1 MNTSKSPFVYNTHD
15 LPRRA
20 GEMREVR
27 FVIDLHEPL
36 GFDVM
41 AIAQDEPIDIEMK
54 LESVAEGVLVTANVL
69 SEAIGECGRCLDE
82 VVFDIDENFVELFEY
97 AEDPRQARK
106 KDKKKSQRA
115 KDAEE
120 AEKLDDEDELRQMD
134 GDEVDLEGPIR
145 DAIILNLPINPL
157 CSPDC
162 LGLCPDCGEKWESLP
177 EDHAHEVIDAR
188 WAGLAGLKLPDL
200 PSE

>member
-1 MNTSKSPFVYNTHD
+1 MSKSPFIYNTHD
-15 LPRRA
+15 LPRRP

-27 FVIDLHEPL
+27 LVIDLHEPL
-36 GFDVM
+36 GFEVM

-69 SEAIGECGRCLDE
+69 SEAVGECGRCLDE

-106 KDKKKSQRA
+106 KEKKKSQRA
-115 KDAEE
+115 KDADE

-134 GDEVDLEGPIR
+134 GDEIDLEGPIR

-188 WAGLAGLKLPDL
+188 WAGLAGLKLPDQ
-200 PSE
+200 PE

>member
-1 MNTSKSPFVYNTHD
+1 MSKSPFIYNTHD
-15 LPRRA
+15 LPRRP

-27 FVIDLHEPL
+27 LVIDLHEPL
-36 GFDVM
+36 GFEVM

-69 SEAIGECGRCLDE
+69 SEAVGECGRCLDE
-82 VVFDIDENFVELFEY
+82 VIFDIDENFVELFEY

-106 KDKKKSQRA
+106 KEKKKSQRA
-115 KDAEE
+115 KDADE

-134 GDEVDLEGPIR
+134 GDEIDLEGPIR

-188 WAGLAGLKLPDL
+188 WAGLAGLNLPDQ
-200 PSE
+200 PE

>member
-1 MNTSKSPFVYNTHD
+1 MSKSPFIYNTHD
-15 LPRRA
+15 LPRRP

-27 FVIDLHEPL
+27 LVIDLHEPL
-36 GFDVM
+36 GFEVM

-69 SEAIGECGRCLDE
+69 SEVVGECGRCLDE

-106 KDKKKSQRA
+106 KEKKKSQRA
-115 KDAEE
+115 KDADE

-134 GDEVDLEGPIR
+134 GDEIDLEGPIR

-188 WAGLAGLKLPDL
+188 WAGLAGLKLPDQ
-200 PSE
+200 PE

>member
-1 MNTSKSPFVYNTHD
+1 MSKSPFIYNTHD
-15 LPRRA
+15 LPRRP

-27 FVIDLHEPL
+27 LVIDLHEPL
-36 GFDVM
+36 GFEVM

-69 SEAIGECGRCLDE
+69 SEAVGECGRCLDE
-82 VVFDIDENFVELFEY
+82 VIFDIDENFVELFEY

-106 KDKKKSQRA
+106 KEKKKSQRA
-115 KDAEE
+115 KDADE

-134 GDEVDLEGPIR
+134 GDEIDLEGPIR

-188 WAGLAGLKLPDL
+188 WAGLAGLKLPDQ
-200 PSE
+200 PE

>member
-1 MNTSKSPFVYNTHD
+1 MPKSPFIYNTHD
-15 LPRRA
+15 LPRRP

-27 FVIDLHEPL
+27 LVIDLHEPL
-36 GFDVM
+36 GFEVM
-41 AIAQDEPIDIEMK
+41 AIAQDEPVDIEMK

-69 SEAIGECGRCLDE
+69 SEAVGECGRCLDE

-106 KDKKKSQRA
+106 KEKKKSQRA
-115 KDAEE
+115 KDADE

-134 GDEVDLEGPIR
+134 GDEIDLEGPIR

-188 WAGLAGLKLPDL
+188 WAGLAGLKLPEQ
-200 PSE
+200 PE

>member
-1 MNTSKSPFVYNTHD
+1 MSKSPFIYNTHD
-15 LPRRA
+15 LPRRP

-27 FVIDLHEPL
+27 LVIDLHEPL
-36 GFDVM
+36 GFEVM

-69 SEAIGECGRCLDE
+69 SEAVGECGRCLDE

-106 KDKKKSQRA
+106 KEKKKSQRA
-115 KDAEE
+115 KDTDE

-134 GDEVDLEGPIR
+134 GDEIDLEGPIR

-188 WAGLAGLKLPDL
+188 WAGLAGLKLPEQ
-200 PSE
+200 PE

>member
-1 MNTSKSPFVYNTHD
+1 MPKSPFIYNTHD
-15 LPRRA
+15 VPRRP

-27 FVIDLHEPL
+27 LVIDLHEPL

-54 LESVAEGVLVTANVL
+54 LESVAEGVLVTANVI
-69 SEAIGECGRCLDE
+69 SEAVGECGRCLDE

-134 GDEVDLEGPIR
+134 GDEIDLEGPIR

-162 LGLCPDCGEKWESLP
+162 LGLCPDCGEKWENLP

-188 WAGLAGLKLPDL
+188 WAGLAGLKLPDQ
-200 PSE
+200 PE

>member
-1 MNTSKSPFVYNTHD
+1 MPKSPFIYNTHD
-15 LPRRA
+15 LPRRP

-27 FVIDLHEPL
+27 LVIDLHEPL

-54 LESVAEGVLVTANVL
+54 LESVAEGVLVTANVI
-69 SEAIGECGRCLDE
+69 SEAVGECGRCLDE

-134 GDEVDLEGPIR
+134 GDEIDLEGPIR

-162 LGLCPDCGEKWESLP
+162 LGLCPDCGEKWENLP

-188 WAGLAGLKLPDL
+188 WAGLAGLKLPDQ
-200 PSE
+200 PE

>member
-1 MNTSKSPFVYNTHD
+1 MSKSPFIYNTHD
-15 LPRRA
+15 LPRRP

-27 FVIDLHEPL
+27 LVIDLHEPL
-36 GFDVM
+36 GFEVM

-69 SEAIGECGRCLDE
+69 SEAVGECGRCLDE

-106 KDKKKSQRA
+106 KEKKKSQRA
-115 KDAEE
+115 KDADE

-134 GDEVDLEGPIR
+134 GDEIDLEGPIR

-177 EDHAHEVIDAR
+177 EDHVHEVIDAR
-188 WAGLAGLKLPDL
+188 WAGLAGLKLPEQ
-200 PSE
+200 PE

>member
-1 MNTSKSPFVYNTHD
+1 MPKSPFIYNTHD
-15 LPRRA
+15 VPRRP

-27 FVIDLHEPL
+27 LVIDLHEPL

-54 LESVAEGVLVTANVL
+54 LESVAEGVLVTANVI
-69 SEAIGECGRCLDE
+69 SEAVGECGRCLDE
-82 VVFDIDENFVELFEY
+82 VIFDIDENFVELFEY

-134 GDEVDLEGPIR
+134 GDEIDLEGPIR

-162 LGLCPDCGEKWESLP
+162 LGLCPDCGEKWENLP

-188 WAGLAGLKLPDL
+188 WAGLAGLKLPDQ
-200 PSE
+200 PE

>member
-1 MNTSKSPFVYNTHD
+1 MSKSPFIYNTHD
-15 LPRRA
+15 LPRRP

-27 FVIDLHEPL
+27 LVIDLHEPL
-36 GFDVM
+36 GFEVM

-69 SEAIGECGRCLDE
+69 SEAVGECGRCLDE

-106 KDKKKSQRA
+106 KEKKKSQRA
-115 KDAEE
+115 KDADE
-120 AEKLDDEDELRQMD
+120 AEKFDDEDELRQMD
-134 GDEVDLEGPIR
+134 GDEIDLEGPIR

-188 WAGLAGLKLPDL
+188 WAGLAGLKLPDQ
-200 PSE
+200 PE

>member
-1 MNTSKSPFVYNTHD
+1 MSKSPFIYNTHD
-15 LPRRA
+15 LPRRP

-27 FVIDLHEPL
+27 LVIDLHEPL
-36 GFDVM
+36 GFEVM

-69 SEAIGECGRCLDE
+69 SEAVGECGRCLDE

-106 KDKKKSQRA
+106 KEKKKSQRA
-115 KDAEE
+115 KDADE

-134 GDEVDLEGPIR
+134 GDEIDLEGPIR

-162 LGLCPDCGEKWESLP
+162 LGLCPDCGEKGESLP

-188 WAGLAGLKLPDL
+188 WAGLAGLKLPEQ
-200 PSE
+200 PE

>member
-1 MNTSKSPFVYNTHD
+1 MSKSPFIYNTHD
-15 LPRRA
+15 LPRRP

-27 FVIDLHEPL
+27 LVIDLHEPL
-36 GFDVM
+36 GFEVM

-69 SEAIGECGRCLDE
+69 SEAVGECGRCLDE

-106 KDKKKSQRA
+106 KEKKKSQRA
-115 KDAEE
+115 KDADE

-134 GDEVDLEGPIR
+134 GDEIDLEGPIR

-188 WAGLAGLKLPDL
+188 WAGLAGLKLPEQ
-200 PSE
+200 PE

>member
-1 MNTSKSPFVYNTHD
+1 MSKTPFIYNTHD
-15 LPRRA
+15 LPRRP

-27 FVIDLHEPL
+27 LVIDLHEPL
-36 GFDVM
+36 GFEVM

-69 SEAIGECGRCLDE
+69 SEAVGECGRCLDE

-106 KDKKKSQRA
+106 KEKKKSQRA
-115 KDAEE
+115 KDADE

-134 GDEVDLEGPIR
+134 GDEIDLEGPIR

-188 WAGLAGLKLPDL
+188 WAGLAGLKLPEQ
-200 PSE
+200 PE

>member
-1 MNTSKSPFVYNTHD
+1 MPKSPFIYNTHD
-15 LPRRA
+15 LPRRP

-27 FVIDLHEPL
+27 LVIDLHEPL

-54 LESVAEGVLVTANVL
+54 LESVAEGVLVTANVI
-69 SEAIGECGRCLDE
+69 SEAVGECGRCLDE
-82 VVFDIDENFVELFEY
+82 VIFDIDENFVELFEY

-134 GDEVDLEGPIR
+134 GDEIDLEGPIR

-162 LGLCPDCGEKWESLP
+162 LGLCPDCGEKWENLP

-188 WAGLAGLKLPDL
+188 WAGLAGLKLPDQ
-200 PSE
+200 PE

>member
-1 MNTSKSPFVYNTHD
+1 MAKSPFIYNTHD
-15 LPRRA
+15 LPRRP

-27 FVIDLHEPL
+27 LVIDLHEPL
-36 GFDVM
+36 GFEVM

-69 SEAIGECGRCLDE
+69 SEAVGECGRCLDE

-106 KDKKKSQRA
+106 KEKKKSQRA

-134 GDEVDLEGPIR
+134 GDEIDLEGPIR

-188 WAGLAGLKLPDL
+188 WAGLAGLKLPEQ
-200 PSE
+200 PE

>member
-1 MNTSKSPFVYNTHD
+1 MSKSPFIYNTHD
-15 LPRRA
+15 LPRRP

-27 FVIDLHEPL
+27 LVIDLHEPL
-36 GFDVM
+36 GFEVM

-69 SEAIGECGRCLDE
+69 SEAVGECGRCLDE
-82 VVFDIDENFVELFEY
+82 VIFDIDENFVELFEY

-106 KDKKKSQRA
+106 KEKKKTQRA
-115 KDAEE
+115 KDADE

-134 GDEVDLEGPIR
+134 GDEIDLEGPIR

-188 WAGLAGLKLPDL
+188 WAGLAGLKLPDQ
-200 PSE
+200 PE

>member
-1 MNTSKSPFVYNTHD
+1 MAKSPFIYNTHD
-15 LPRRA
+15 LPRRP

-27 FVIDLHEPL
+27 LVIDLHEPL
-36 GFDVM
+36 GFEVM

-69 SEAIGECGRCLDE
+69 SEAVGECGRCLDE

-106 KDKKKSQRA
+106 KEKKKSQRA

-134 GDEVDLEGPIR
+134 GDEIDLEGPIR

-162 LGLCPDCGEKWESLP
+162 LGLCPDCGEKWEDLP
-177 EDHAHEVIDAR
+177 EDHAHEVIDAH
-188 WAGLAGLKLPDL
+188 WAGLAGLKLPEQ
-200 PSE
+200 PE

>member
-1 MNTSKSPFVYNTHD
+1 MAKSPFIYNTHD
-15 LPRRA
+15 LPRRP

-27 FVIDLHEPL
+27 LVIDLHEPL
-36 GFDVM
+36 GFEVM

-69 SEAIGECGRCLDE
+69 SEAVGECGRCLDE

-106 KDKKKSQRA
+106 KEKKKSQRA

-134 GDEVDLEGPIR
+134 GDEIDLEGPIR

-162 LGLCPDCGEKWESLP
+162 LGLCPDCGEKWEDLP

-188 WAGLAGLKLPDL
+188 WAGLAGLKLPEQ
-200 PSE
+200 PE